1 MRTIYA
7 DKDTKGQ
14 RLDKFLLKYMNDMPK
29 SFLYKM
35 LRKKN
40 IKLNGKRAQGSEIIN
55 DGDKIDIYIAEDK
68 IEEFIKEEKI
78 EKVGRD
84 FSIIYEDENIIVCN
98 KPSGLIV
105 QGDNE
110 NNKNSLN
117 SQLIYYMH
125 EKGEY
130 DRESAKGGKPSICNR
145 LDRNTSGIVLFGKKF
160 AALQAI
166 NEALK
171 ETGIDKYYMTIAK
184 GNIDREKEI
193 RLYHKKENNNKVK
206 IADKFFE
213 GAKETITIIKPVK
226 KIKNATLC
234 EVKLITGKTHQIR
247 AVFD

>member
-14 RLDKFLLKYMNDMPK
+14 RMDKFLLKYMNNMPR

-40 IKLNGKRAQGSEIIN
+40 IKLNGKRAEGSEIIN

-68 IEEFIKEEKI
+68 IGEFIKEEKI
-78 EKVGRD
+78 EKTGRD
-84 FSIIYEDENIIVCN
+84 FSVIYEDENIIVCN
-98 KPSGLIV
+98 KPTGLPV
-105 QGDNE
+105 QGDDE
-110 NNKNSLN
+110 HKKNSLN
-117 SQLIYYMH
+117 DQLIYYMY

-130 DRESAKGGKPSICNR
+130 NREEAKGGKPSICNR

-171 ETGIDKYYMTIAK
+171 ENGIDKFYMTFAK
-184 GNIDREKEI
+184 GNIENEREIK
-193 RLYHKKENNNKVK
+193 LYHRKEENKKVRIEDSFFDGKGDNNENKAGKKTEKCNSMRSK
-206 IADKFFE
+206 ADN
-213 GAKETITIIKPVK
+213 G
-226 KIKNATLC
+226 KNASD
-234 EVKLITGKTHQIR
+234 TGGI
-247 AVFD
+247 